1 MTTAL
6 TYQEALRVLA
16 TLLEQCHE
24 GRAHLRL
31 SPPGA
36 EAAAPGWRWP
46 REWTPDML
54 RDEAAR
60 QARDRAQPR
69 YEHPRTDRL
78 SACLRV
84 LGADLD
90 QQGAGFFI
98 ITVLPEAVHVQGQG
112 GYEQV
117 VDMAALKRRARQ
129 EAIQRRPAPA
139 ANRPAGEGTNP

>member
-16 TLLEQCHE
+16 TLLEQCQE

-31 SPPGA
+31 SPQGA

-46 REWTPDML
+46 RDWTPDML

-60 QARDRAQPR
+60 QARDRTQPR
-69 YEHPRTDRL
+69 YEHQRTDRL
-78 SACLRV
+78 SACLRL
-84 LGADLD
+84 LGGDLD
-90 QQGAGFFI
+90 QQGVGFFI
-98 ITVLPEAVHVQGQG
+98 ITVLPDAVHVQGQG

-117 VDMAALKRRARQ
+117 VEMAALKRRARL
-129 EAIQRRPAPA
+129 EASRRRPRPDTDGPA
-139 ANRPAGEGTNP
+139 SPPTGQ